1 MRHITKSMVTLAVL
15 TAFVTGIWGCEEPNL
30 TDTNRARLMAGENF
44 ELQKQ
49 LKLRNSQIREQK
61 DLLSRCEDEKA
72 KLQQQLGDVS
82 AQRTRQIAQPVS
94 KEQMESADT
103 AIDALRIVAE
113 TNKEIERLTAEN
125 RKLKAGLQQL
135 QSQPAR
141 PVETAVEPDS
151 Q

>member
-15 TAFVTGIWGCEEPNL
+15 TAVVMVIGGCGEPNL
-30 TDTNRARLMAGENF
+30 TDTNRVRLIAGENF

-72 KLQQQLGDVS
+72 KLQQQLADVS
-82 AQRTRQIAQPVS
+82 AQRSRQIAQPVS
-94 KEQMESADT
+94 KEQLESADA

-113 TNKEIERLTAEN
+113 TNKELERLTAEN
-125 RKLKAGLQQL
+125 QKLKAGLQQL
-135 QSQPAR
+135 QGQPAQ